1 MNLLSKAL
9 AVVAFAL
16 LTLGAQ
22 AQSYPN
28 KPIRLVCPF
37 PPGGAVDIAS
47 RAVAQALTQQ
57 LGQPVTVDNRPGA
70 GGNIGAEIA
79 AKSPADG
86 YTLLMATSNIL
97 AINPVLYSKIPFDSL
112 KDFAP
117 VSIVVVVS
125 NVLVLHP
132 SVRAN
137 SVQEVIALAKA
148 QPGKLTY
155 ASSGNGTSMHLAGE
169 LFKSM
174 AGVDMVHIP
183 YKGAAASM
191 VDLLAGRVNM
201 VFDSLPAALPNI
213 KAGKLRALA
222 VTGAKRSQFLPEL
235 PTIAE
240 AALPGYETGIW
251 FGIVAPA
258 GTPPEIISRL
268 NAELVKAAASTEF
281 RERLTRHGF
290 EVVSSTPEEM
300 ADSVRSEM
308 AKWGKVV
315 KALGM
320 RVD

>member
-1 MNLLSKAL
+1 MNPLRKAL
-9 AVVAFAL
+9 AAAAFAL
-16 LTLGAQ
+16 LALAAQ
-22 AQSYPN
+22 AQPYPS

-70 GGNIGAEIA
+70 GGNIGAEVV

-97 AINPVLYSKIPFDSL
+97 AINPALYSKMPFDPL

-117 VSIVVVVS
+117 VSIVVEVS

-132 SVRAN
+132 SVPAN
-137 SVQEVIALAKA
+137 SVQELIALARQ

-174 AGVDMVHIP
+174 AGLEMIHVP
-183 YKGAAASM
+183 YKGAAAST

-201 VFDSLPAALPNI
+201 VFDSLPPALPNI

-222 VTGAKRSQFLPEL
+222 VTGSKRSQFLPDL

-240 AALPGYETGIW
+240 AALPGYETAIW

-258 GTPPEIISRL
+258 GTPAEVVARL
-268 NAELVKAAASTEF
+268 NGELAKAAASPEF
-281 RERLTRHGF
+281 RERLARNGF
-290 EVVSSTPEEM
+290 EVVSSTPEQM
-300 ADSVRSEM
+300 AESVRNET

-320 RVD
+320 RAD